1 MELFNRLR
9 LFHACPRHSHFHKA
23 WETKRAARKD
33 SPVPRGDIWT
43 CMVYPLHMSV
53 SLENQIAENAEKY
66 SRRYQQ
72 AGYFI

>member
-1 MELFNRLR
+1 M
-9 LFHACPRHSHFHKA
+9 
-23 WETKRAARKD
+23 D
-33 SPVPRGDIWT
+33 SPVPRGDICT
-43 CMVYPLHMSV
+43 CVVYPLHMSV